1 MASERGKRSVMT
13 EQRVEAAYEFIKNY
27 IQEHGYAPSYKE
39 IGTVV
44 NGHSQAYLC
53 VTRLA
58 ARGKLKVTRGVS
70 RGIVLA

>member
-1 MASERGKRSVMT
+1 MGSERGKRSMVA
-13 EQRVEAAYEFIKNY
+13 EQRTQAAYEFIKNY

-44 NGHSQAYLC
+44 NGQSQAYTC
-53 VTRLA
+53 VIRLA
-58 ARGKLKVTRGVS
+58 ATGKLKVTRGVS